1 MRGQLPSDQKPSA
14 GSPATTPDICCVPAM
29 PLFMETQVKRL
40 MSRFS
45 LSYIRDDTCVEYFL
59 QDARNRNL
67 VSMNLVLSHD
77 RFAGGLYV
85 SKFYPQL
92 FLTPDH
98 RFLSAAC
105 FYLMVHHSAGV
116 FGLAD
121 HCRVSLETDTSVFEE
136 FYSRLPEFHFRI
148 AHHRPGR
155 RVCLCGSYQHLPID
169 ATIIHENRKMFL

>member
-1 MRGQLPSDQKPSA
+1 MQGQHLSDQKITDPPSVMPV
-14 GSPATTPDICCVPAM
+14 SFSEPAM

-59 QDARNRNL
+59 QDTRNQNL
-67 VSMNLVLSHD
+67 VSVNLILSHD

-105 FYLMVHHSAGV
+105 FYLMVHHSVGV

-121 HCRVSLETDTSVFEE
+121 HCRVSLETDIAVFDE

-148 AHHRPGR
+148 AYHRPCR
-155 RVCLCGSYQHLPID
+155 RVCLYGSYQLLPID
-169 ATIIHENRKMFL
+169 ATIIHKNRKMFL

>member
-1 MRGQLPSDQKPSA
+1 MQWQHPSDQKPSA
-14 GSPATTPDICCVPAM
+14 GPLAVTSFMGCEPAI
-29 PLFMETQVKRL
+29 PLFVETQVKRL

-45 LSYIRDDTCVEYFL
+45 LSYLRDDTCVEYFL
-59 QDARNRNL
+59 QDVRNRNL

-77 RFAGGLYV
+77 RFAGGLYI

-105 FYLMVHHSAGV
+105 FYLMIHHSAGV

-148 AHHRPGR
+148 AYHRPGR
-155 RVCLCGSYQHLPID
+155 RVCLSGSYQQLPID
-169 ATIIHENRKMFL
+169 AAIIHENRKMFL